1 MGLQTHDSEL
11 KRQNL
16 NAKSGGVIILTGRWF
31 VLDSAGVAIAP
42 GSGSKVGALLAIEGT
57 HKHIGTPTE
66 FGNSGTGYA
75 STNAIALPSNV
86 AGNAVALALPPVRF
100 TVGSEGVDPAASLI
114 VGSIVEIDDYGRLV
128 LLSGGRAAGRVLAVT
143 IVSSKITSVTI
154 QAIA

>member
-16 NAKSGGVIILTGRWF
+16 NAKSGGAIILTGRWY
-31 VLDSAGVAIAP
+31 VLDSAGVAILP
-42 GSGSKVGALLAIEGT
+42 SSGSKVGALLAIEGT
-57 HKHIGTPTE
+57 HKHTGTPLE
-66 FGNSGTGYA
+66 FGGSTPYA

-86 AGNAVALALPPVRF
+86 AGNAVALALPPVRY
-100 TVGSEGVDPAASLI
+100 TVGPEGVDPAASLI
-114 VGSIVEIDDYGRLV
+114 VGSIVEIDADGRLV
-128 LLSGGRAAGRVLAVT
+128 PLSGGRAAGRVLAVT